1 MSDPIA
7 KRERSLAKDARQSLA
22 PDVGVG
28 RPSKSKKPICL
39 VTIEHRTIPKSVASM
54 FWPKGWRKY
63 ATYRDLKTAE
73 TAMEGFKRKYSFY
86 QFRIKPEV
94 TQSEKA

>member
-1 MSDPIA
+1 MSDAQA

-22 PDVGVG
+22 PDVSVG
-28 RPSKSKKPICL
+28 KLAQAMKRARPII
-39 VTIEHRTIPKSVASM
+39 VEHKCVEGRVSILFGPKEWSAYGS
-54 FWPKGWRKY
+54 
-63 ATYRDLKTAE
+63 YRDLKTAE
-73 TAMEGFKRKYSFY
+73 QAMEGFKRKYSFY